1 MSTET
6 MTRMNGLDLEA
17 LGAVVEEIKNDSS
30 KGFARFTVTSSWK
43 GQTRSEARVKSYTIN
58 GQEIPRQFSIVA
70 DEPFELLGENTAPNP
85 QELLMAAFN
94 ACIMVGYVAN
104 AAIMGVKMEKVEI
117 ETSGELDLRGFLGL
131 DPNVKPGYDSIH
143 YVVRL
148 KGNGSPEQ
156 FATIHENVRKTSPN
170 YFNIAAPVHIESEMI
185 VL

>member
-6 MTRMNGLDLEA
+6 MTRLNGLDLEA
-17 LGAVVEEIKNDSS
+17 LGTVVEEIKNDAS
-30 KGFARFTVTSSWK
+30 KGFARFKVTSSWK
-43 GQTRSEARVKSYTIN
+43 GQTRSEARVQSYTIN
-58 GQEIPRQFSIVA
+58 GQEIPRQFSIAA

-104 AAIMGVKMEKVEI
+104 AAILGVKLEKVEI
-117 ETSGELDLRGFLGL
+117 ETSGELNLRGFLGL
-131 DPNVKPGYDSIH
+131 DPAVKPGYDSIH

-148 KGNGSPEQ
+148 KGNGSKEQ
-156 FATIHENVRKTSPN
+156 FATIHENVLKTSPN
-170 YFNIAAPVHIESEMI
+170 YFNIAAPVRVDSEVI